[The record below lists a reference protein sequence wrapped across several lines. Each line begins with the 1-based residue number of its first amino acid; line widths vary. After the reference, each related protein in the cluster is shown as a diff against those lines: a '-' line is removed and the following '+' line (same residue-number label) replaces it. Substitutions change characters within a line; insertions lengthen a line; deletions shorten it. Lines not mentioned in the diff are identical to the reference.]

1 MADRRAFLVA
11 LLAPSGCN
19 RPERP
24 QATGNADPAA
34 SRPTTASVARTPGA
48 EATPSVPRVAMLSF
62 SSPNAVSPSG
72 PPVADSLRD
81 RLARL
86 GRVDGRTIVLD
97 ERYAKGDP
105 QRIERL
111 AQDIVESKPDIIVAI
126 GALATGAARQAT
138 ATIPIV
144 MVHAGN
150 PVEAGFA
157 ASLSHPGGNVTG
169 TTSMAQDLGHK
180 QVELLGQL
188 VPRLRRLGVLTNPT
202 NVGSPKTLVNV
213 REAALR
219 YGIDVTVAEVT
230 RREEFDAA
238 FARLK
243 AARTDALYVAI
254 DSVIF
259 VNAAAVLEFTAAN
272 RLPASFDVGGREL
285 VRRGALMSYGPVL
298 TTHFAIAAEYV
309 DKILRGARPGDLP
322 VQQPTEFAL
331 FINSKTAAAL
341 GIAIP
346 QSLLQ
351 RADEIVG

>member
-1 MADRRAFLVA
+1 
-11 LLAPSGCN
+11 
-19 RPERP
+19 
-24 QATGNADPAA
+24 
-34 SRPTTASVARTPGA
+34 
-48 EATPSVPRVAMLSF
+48 
-62 SSPNAVSPSG
+62 
-72 PPVADSLRD
+72 
-81 RLARL
+81 
-86 GRVDGRTIVLD
+86 
-97 ERYAKGDP
+97 
-105 QRIERL
+105 
-111 AQDIVESKPDIIVAI
+111 
-126 GALATGAARQAT
+126 
-138 ATIPIV
+138 
-144 MVHAGN
+144 
-150 PVEAGFA
+150 
-157 ASLSHPGGNVTG
+157 
-169 TTSMAQDLGHK
+169 
-180 QVELLGQL
+180 
-188 VPRLRRLGVLTNPT
+188 VLTNPT

-259 VNAAAVLEFTAAN
+259 VNAAVVLEFAAVN

>member
-1 MADRRAFLVA
+1 MPDRRAFLVA
-11 LLAPSGCN
+11 LLVPAGCS
-19 RPERP
+19 RSERP
-24 QATGNADPAA
+24 QVKANVDPTMPAA
-34 SRPTTASVARTPGA
+34 SAPSAPRAAGD
-48 EATPSVPRVAMLSF
+48 EAMRRLPRVVMLSF
-62 SSPNAVSPSG
+62 SSPNTGSPSG
-72 PPVADSLRD
+72 PPVADTLRD
-81 RLARL
+81 RFARL
-86 GRVDGRTIVLD
+86 GRVDGKTILLD

-111 AQDIVESKPDIIVAI
+111 AQEIAESKPDVIVAI

-144 MVHAGN
+144 MIHAGN

-157 ASLSHPGGNVTG
+157 TSLSHPGGNVTG

-202 NVGSPKTLVNV
+202 NVASPQMLANV

-243 AARTDALYVAI
+243 AARPDALFVAI

-259 VNAAAVLEFTAAN
+259 VNAAVVLEFAAAN

-351 RADEIVG
+351 RADEIVR

>member
-1 MADRRAFLVA
+1 MADRRAFLVV
-11 LLAPSGCN
+11 LLAPPGCS

-24 QATGNADPAA
+24 EATGNADPATP
-34 SRPTTASVARTPGA
+34 RPTTASVARTTGA
-48 EATPSVPRVAMLSF
+48 EATPRVPRVVMLSF
-62 SSPNAVSPSG
+62 SSPNTISPSG
-72 PPVADSLRD
+72 LPVADSLRD
-81 RLARL
+81 RLARQ
-86 GRVDGRTIVLD
+86 GRVDGKTIVLD

-105 QRIERL
+105 RRIEQL
-111 AQDIVESKPDIIVAI
+111 AKEIAESNPDVIVAI
-126 GALATGAARQAT
+126 GALATGAARQAS

-188 VPRLRRLGVLTNPT
+188 VPGLRRLGVLTNPT
-202 NVGSPKTLVNV
+202 NVASPQMLANV

-219 YGIDVTVAEVT
+219 SGIDVTVAEVT

-238 FARLK
+238 FAKLK
-243 AARTDALYVAI
+243 TSRTDALFVAI

-259 VNAAAVLEFTAAN
+259 VNAAVVLEFAAVN

-351 RADEIVG
+351 RADEIVR